1 MYGFLL
7 QKGATMIYNNISE
20 LVGSTPLL
28 SVTRYSKTFA
38 EGANILCKLEYLNPA
53 GSAKDRIALKMINDA
68 ESCGLISK
76 EKRSVIIEPTSG
88 NTGIG
93 LAAICASR
101 GYELILTMPNSMSI
115 ERRKLLQA
123 YGAKIVLTDGSL
135 GMSGAIA
142 EAERIAASLPSS
154 FIPSQFSNPS
164 NPDAHYNTTA
174 PEIWNDTNGS
184 IDIFVA
190 CIGTGG
196 TLSGVAK
203 YLKEKNPQ
211 IRIIGVEPASSPLIT
226 QGKAGAHKIQGIGAN
241 FIPENYNASLVDE
254 VITVTER
261 DAYLAAQRLAKNE
274 GILCGISSGAA
285 LHVATLLALKEENKN
300 KTIVTLLPDTGDRYL
315 STELFEEIK

>member
-254 VITVTER
+254 VLTVTER